1 MKKYEHVGTVTMMAQ
16 KCQKCKRRD
25 KCDKKRMEACAYLV
39 GENAECATVPNEVEM
54 VQPMSVIHNCRNV
67 KIEENI
73 EITVDVEEIK
83 KQLERN
89 FYKAVGLNCG
99 VD

>member
-1 MKKYEHVGTVTMMAQ
+1 MKKCERVGTVTMMAQ

-39 GENAECATVPNEVEM
+39 WKNAECATVPNAAEM

-73 EITVDVEEIK
+73 GITVDVQEVK
-83 KQLERN
+83 KQLEQN
-89 FYKAVGLNCG
+89 FYKAAWMNCG
-99 VD
+99 V

>member
-1 MKKYEHVGTVTMMAQ
+1 MKKYERSGNVTMMAQ
-16 KCQKCKRRD
+16 KCQKCKQRY

-39 GENAECATVPNEVEM
+39 EQNVECATVPNVAEM
-54 VQPMSVIHNCRNV
+54 VQPMSVIHNYRNV
-67 KIEENI
+67 KIGENT

-89 FYKAVGLNCG
+89 IYKAVGLNCG
-99 VD
+99 V